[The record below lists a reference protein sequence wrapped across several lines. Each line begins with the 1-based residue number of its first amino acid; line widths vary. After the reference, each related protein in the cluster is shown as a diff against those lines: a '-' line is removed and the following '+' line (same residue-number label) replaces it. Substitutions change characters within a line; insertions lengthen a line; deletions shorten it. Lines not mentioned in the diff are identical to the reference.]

1 MSISLEQ
8 VSKSYNGGA
17 AVADVTVDIAD
28 GELFVLLGPS
38 GSGKSTLLRAIAGLT
53 TIDHGRIVLHGRD
66 VSNVNAREREVG
78 FVFQNYALFRH
89 MTLAD
94 NIEFA
99 LCARHVPAA
108 KRRIRRQELLK
119 LVSLEGYDDRYPT
132 ELSGGQ
138 QQRVAVA
145 RALAHEPRVLLLDEP
160 FGALDAKIREELR
173 RAIRVIQRAVGIT
186 TILVTHDQE
195 EAFSMADRIGVMD
208 RGRLQEVG
216 EPRALYRQPATR
228 FVATFLGAANLLL
241 GNYGYRDVRL
251 GDSWFPVQRWSRSLC
266 SGDEATIVVRPEDV
280 EIAEQEDSLSVPA
293 AGVAEVAELQF
304 VGSIE
309 RLRLTFPASTTL
321 ASALRPDAAS
331 FLLEAARTVRAVE
344 ELPLVI
350 GQKVWVGFK
359 GMHALPTP
367 ISSLRLLARTGE
379 KYEELANSLL
389 VRELAERMRIAPVRI
404 DPEAPRA
411 ASLRGMPIVSL
422 GQTDDLSEPLELL
435 DEGARQVLVLLRAG
449 QLPKR
454 MLILVEPSATARDA
468 TLAAAASLA
477 RHLTIDVTM
486 LVYVDKKSGRGS
498 RYRELLDLR
507 NTSLRSHGLDIR
519 TETYHGSLRDA
530 VASRQS
536 SDEQVLLVAGLA
548 SLEGRLLGSVKE
560 IVTETPLAGLVL
572 VSGRAEREARRQ
584 KSQSRQPIA
593 LALGSR

>member
-8 VSKSYNGGA
+8 VSKSYAEGA
-17 AVADVTVDIAD
+17 AVSDVTVDIGD
-28 GELFVLLGPS
+28 GEFFVLLGPS

-89 MTLAD
+89 MTLGD

-99 LCARHVPAA
+99 LCARRVPAA
-108 KRRIRRQELLK
+108 RRKIRRRELLK
-119 LVSLEGYDDRYPT
+119 LVSLEGFDDRYPA

-173 RAIRVIQRAVGIT
+173 RAIRDIQRAVGIT

-251 GDSWFPVQRWSRSLC
+251 GDSWFPVHRWSRSLC

-280 EIAEQEDSLSVPA
+280 ELADREDQLTVPA
-293 AGVAEVAELQF
+293 AGIAEVAELQF

-309 RLRLTFPASTTL
+309 RLRLTFPASETL
-321 ASALRPDAAS
+321 TSALRPGADS
-331 FLLEAARTVRAVE
+331 FPLEAARTARAVE
-344 ELPLVI
+344 DFPLTA
-350 GQKVWVGFK
+350 GQQVWVGFK

-367 ISSLRLLARTGE
+367 ISSLRLLAHTDAAFA
-379 KYEELANSLL
+379 ELSGSVL
-389 VRELAERMRIAPVRI
+389 VRELGERMRIEPVRI
-404 DPEAPRA
+404 DPGVSQT
-411 ASLRGMPIVSL
+411 ASLRGMPVL
-422 GQTDDLSEPLELL
+422 ALQRPGDLSEPLELL
-435 DEGARQVLVLLRAG
+435 DEGARQVLVLLPGNRRAE
-449 QLPKR
+449 R
-454 MLILVEPSATARDA
+454 MLILVEPSAVARDA
-468 TLAAAASLA
+468 TLAAVASLA

-486 LVYVDKKSGRGS
+486 LVHVDEKSGRGA

-530 VASRQS
+530 VAARQS
-536 SDEQVLLVAGLA
+536 SPGQVLLVIGLA
-548 SLEGRLLGSVKE
+548 TSTNNNRLIGEVKE
-560 IVTETPLAGLVL
+560 VLEESPPAALIL
-572 VSGRAEREARRQ
+572 VSGRAERDLRKRAPVSTQAAAAAR
-584 KSQSRQPIA
+584 
-593 LALGSR
+593 

>member
-8 VSKSYNGGA
+8 VSKSYDGGA
-17 AVADVTVDIAD
+17 AVSDVTVDIGD
-28 GELFVLLGPS
+28 GEMFVLLGPS

-89 MTLAD
+89 MKLAD

-99 LCARHVPAA
+99 LGARHVPAA
-108 KRRIRRQELLK
+108 KRRIGRQELLK
-119 LVSLEGYDDRYPT
+119 LVSLDGYDDRYPT

-145 RALAHEPRVLLLDEP
+145 RALAHEPRVLLHHEP

-309 RLRLTFPASTTL
+309 RLRLTFPASSTL
-321 ASALRPDAAS
+321 ASALRPDADS
-331 FLLEAARTVRAVE
+331 FLLEAARTARAVE
-344 ELPLVI
+344 ELPLTA

-367 ISSLRLLARTGE
+367 ISSLRLLARTSE
-379 KYEELANSLL
+379 AFEELANSVL

-404 DPEAPRA
+404 DPGAP
-411 ASLRGMPIVSL
+411 G
-422 GQTDDLSEPLELL
+422 
-435 DEGARQVLVLLRAG
+435 
-449 QLPKR
+449 
-454 MLILVEPSATARDA
+454 
-468 TLAAAASLA
+468 
-477 RHLTIDVTM
+477 
-486 LVYVDKKSGRGS
+486 
-498 RYRELLDLR
+498 
-507 NTSLRSHGLDIR
+507 
-519 TETYHGSLRDA
+519 
-530 VASRQS
+530 
-536 SDEQVLLVAGLA
+536 
-548 SLEGRLLGSVKE
+548 
-560 IVTETPLAGLVL
+560 
-572 VSGRAEREARRQ
+572 
-584 KSQSRQPIA
+584 
-593 LALGSR
+593 

>member
-8 VSKSYNGGA
+8 VSKSYEEGA
-17 AVADVTVDIAD
+17 AVSDVTVDIGD
-28 GELFVLLGPS
+28 GEFFVLLGPS

-99 LCARHVPAA
+99 LCARRVPAA
-108 KRRIRRQELLK
+108 RRKTRRRELLK
-119 LVSLEGYDDRYPT
+119 LVSLEGFDDRFPS

-173 RAIRVIQRAVGIT
+173 RAIREIQRAVGIT

-251 GDSWFPVQRWSRSLC
+251 GDSWFPVPRWSRSLC

-280 EIAEQEDSLSVPA
+280 ELAEREDQLTVPA
-293 AGVAEVAELQF
+293 AGLAEVAELQF

-309 RLRLTFPASTTL
+309 RLRLTFPASETL
-321 ASALRPDAAS
+321 ASALRPGADS
-331 FLLEAARTVRAVE
+331 FTLEAARTARAVE
-344 ELPLVI
+344 DLPLST

-367 ISSLRLLARTGE
+367 ISSLRLLAQTD
-379 KYEELANSLL
+379 AAFAAMSDSVL
-389 VRELAERMRIAPVRI
+389 VRELGERMRIEPVRI
-404 DPEAPRA
+404 DVGTTKT
-411 ASLRGMPIVSL
+411 ASLRGMPIL
-422 GQTDDLSEPLELL
+422 TLQRPGDLSEPLELL
-435 DEGARQVLVLLRAG
+435 DEGARQVLVLPPENRRAD
-449 QLPKR
+449 R
-454 MLILVEPSATARDA
+454 MLILVEPSAAARDA
-468 TLAAAASLA
+468 TLAAVASLA
-477 RHLTIDVTM
+477 RHLTIEVTM
-486 LVYVDKKSGRGS
+486 LVHVDEKSGRGA

-530 VASRQS
+530 VEARQS
-536 SDEQVLLVAGLA
+536 SPGQVLLVIGFAT
-548 SLEGRLLGSVKE
+548 STSNSRLIEEVKE
-560 IVTETPLAGLVL
+560 VLESSPPAALIL
-572 VSGRAEREARRQ
+572 VSGRAERDLRKTARVSPRAAA
-584 KSQSRQPIA
+584 SAR
-593 LALGSR
+593 

>member
-8 VSKSYNGGA
+8 VSKSYDGGA
-17 AVADVTVDIAD
+17 AVSDVTVDIGD

-108 KRRIRRQELLK
+108 RRRKRRQELLK
-119 LVSLEGYDDRYPT
+119 LVSLEGYDHRYPT

-173 RAIRVIQRAVGIT
+173 RAIRDIQRTVGIT

-241 GNYGYRDVRL
+241 GNYGYSDVRL

-293 AGVAEVAELQF
+293 AGIAEVAELQF

-309 RLRLTFPASTTL
+309 RLRLTLPASATL
-321 ASALRPDAAS
+321 ASALRPDADS
-331 FLLEAARTVRAVE
+331 FLLEAARTARAVE
-344 ELPLVI
+344 ELPLTA

-367 ISSLRLLARTGE
+367 ISSLRLLARTSE
-379 KYEELANSLL
+379 AFEELANSVL

-404 DPEAPRA
+404 DPGAPGTA
-411 ASLRGMPIVSL
+411 ALRGMPVVSL
-422 GQTDDLSEPLELL
+422 RQADDLSEPLGLL
-435 DEGARQVLVLLRAG
+435 DEGARQVLVLLHAG
-449 QLPKR
+449 QRAER

-486 LVYVDKKSGRGS
+486 LVHVDKKSGRGT

-530 VASRQS
+530 VAARQS
-536 SDEQVLLVAGLA
+536 SPGQVLLVAGLA
-548 SLEGRLLGSVKE
+548 SLDGRLLGSLKE
-560 IVTETPLAGLVL
+560 IVRETPPAGLVL
-572 VSGRAEREARRQ
+572 VSGRAEREARKQ
-584 KSQSRQPIA
+584 ATMSRQYIA
-593 LALGSR
+593 LAR

>member
-8 VSKSYNGGA
+8 VSKSYDEGA
-17 AVADVTVDIAD
+17 AVSDVTVDIGD
-28 GELFVLLGPS
+28 GEFFVLLGPS

-89 MTLAD
+89 MTMAD

-99 LCARHVPAA
+99 LCARRVPAA
-108 KRRIRRQELLK
+108 RRKIRRRELLK
-119 LVSLEGYDDRYPT
+119 LVSLDGFDDRYPA

-173 RAIRVIQRAVGIT
+173 RAIREIQRAVGIT

-251 GDSWFPVQRWSRSLC
+251 GDSWFPVHRWSHSLC

-280 EIAEQEDSLSVPA
+280 ELADREDQLTVPA
-293 AGVAEVAELQF
+293 AGIAEVTELQF

-309 RLRLTFPASTTL
+309 RLRLTFPASETL
-321 ASALRPDAAS
+321 TSALRPGADS
-331 FLLEAARTVRAVE
+331 FPLEAARTARAVE
-344 ELPLVI
+344 DFPLTA
-350 GQKVWVGFK
+350 GQQVWVGFK

-367 ISSLRLLARTGE
+367 ISSLRLLAHTDAAFA
-379 KYEELANSLL
+379 ELSGSVL
-389 VRELAERMRIAPVRI
+389 VRELGERMRIEPVRI
-404 DPEAPRA
+404 DPGVSQT
-411 ASLRGMPIVSL
+411 ASLRGMPVL
-422 GQTDDLSEPLELL
+422 ALQRPGDLSEPLELL
-435 DEGARQVLVLLRAG
+435 DEGARQVLVLLPGNRRAE
-449 QLPKR
+449 R
-454 MLILVEPSATARDA
+454 MLILVEPSAVARDA
-468 TLAAAASLA
+468 TLAAVASLA

-486 LVYVDKKSGRGS
+486 LVHVDEKSGRGA

-519 TETYHGSLRDA
+519 TETYCGSLRAA
-530 VASRQS
+530 VAARQS
-536 SDEQVLLVAGLA
+536 SPGQVLLVIGLA
-548 SLEGRLLGSVKE
+548 TSTNNNRLIGEVKE
-560 IVTETPLAGLVL
+560 VLKESPPAALIL
-572 VSGRAEREARRQ
+572 VSGRAERDLRKPSLVSTQAATAAR
-584 KSQSRQPIA
+584 
-593 LALGSR
+593 

>member
-8 VSKSYNGGA
+8 VSKSYDEGA
-17 AVADVTVDIAD
+17 AVSDVTVDIGD
-28 GELFVLLGPS
+28 SEFFVLLGPS

-99 LCARHVPAA
+99 LCARRVPAA
-108 KRRIRRQELLK
+108 RRKTRRRELLK
-119 LVSLEGYDDRYPT
+119 LVSLEGFDDRYPA

-173 RAIRVIQRAVGIT
+173 RAIREIQRAVGIT

-251 GDSWFPVQRWSRSLC
+251 GDSWFPVHRWSRSLR

-280 EIAEQEDSLSVPA
+280 ELADREDRLTVPA
-293 AGVAEVAELQF
+293 AGIAEVAELQF

-309 RLRLTFPASTTL
+309 RLRLTYPASETL
-321 ASALRPDAAS
+321 TSALRPGADS
-331 FLLEAARTVRAVE
+331 FLLEAARTAREVE
-344 ELPLVI
+344 DFPLTT
-350 GQKVWVGFK
+350 GQQVWVGFK

-367 ISSLRLLARTGE
+367 ISSLRLPAHTDAAFA
-379 KYEELANSLL
+379 ELSGSVL
-389 VRELAERMRIAPVRI
+389 VRELGERMRIEPVRM
-404 DPEAPRA
+404 DSGVSQA
-411 ASLRGMPIVSL
+411 ASLRGMPVL
-422 GQTDDLSEPLELL
+422 ALQRPGDLSEPLELL
-435 DEGARQVLVLLRAG
+435 DEGARQVLVLLPGNRRAD
-449 QLPKR
+449 R
-454 MLILVEPSATARDA
+454 MLILVEPSAVARDA
-468 TLAAAASLA
+468 TLAAVASLA

-486 LVYVDKKSGRGS
+486 LVHVDEKSGRGA

-519 TETYHGSLRDA
+519 TETYYGSLRDA
-530 VASRQS
+530 VAARQS
-536 SDEQVLLVAGLA
+536 RPGQVLLVIGLA
-548 SLEGRLLGSVKE
+548 TSTNNNRLIGEVKE
-560 IVTETPLAGLVL
+560 VLEESPPAALVL
-572 VSGRAEREARRQ
+572 VSGRAERDVRKSAPVSTRAAVTAR
-584 KSQSRQPIA
+584 
-593 LALGSR
+593 

>member
-8 VSKSYNGGA
+8 VSKSYDGGA
-17 AVADVTVDIAD
+17 AVSDVTVDIGD

-38 GSGKSTLLRAIAGLT
+38 GSGKSTLLRTIAGLT
-53 TIDHGRIVLHGRD
+53 SIDHGRIVLHGRD

-108 KRRIRRQELLK
+108 RRRIRRQELLK
-119 LVSLEGYDDRYPT
+119 LVSLEGLDYRYPA

-173 RAIRVIQRAVGIT
+173 RAIREIQRAVGIT

-216 EPRALYRQPATR
+216 EPRALYRRPATR

-280 EIAEQEDSLSVPA
+280 EIARQEDALSVPA

-309 RLRLTFPASTTL
+309 RLRLTFRASATL
-321 ASALRPDAAS
+321 ASALRPDAGS
-331 FLLEAARTVRAVE
+331 FLLEAARTARAVE
-344 ELPLVI
+344 ELPLET
-350 GQKVWVGFK
+350 GQEVWVGFK

-367 ISSLRLLARTGE
+367 ISSLRLLARTE
-379 KYEELANSLL
+379 EEFEELRNSAL
-389 VRELAERMRIAPVRI
+389 VRELAERMRISPLCI
-404 DPEAPRA
+404 DPGAPRS
-411 ASLRGMPIVSL
+411 ASLRGMPVVSL
-422 GQTDDLSEPLELL
+422 QRMDDLSEALGLL
-435 DEGARQVLVLLRAG
+435 GDGARQVLVLLQAG
-449 QLPKR
+449 RRVER
-454 MLILVEPSATARDA
+454 MLILVEPSASARDA

-486 LVYVDKKSGRGS
+486 LVHVDRSSGRGT

-530 VASRQS
+530 VAVRQS
-536 SDEQVLLVAGLA
+536 SPGEVLLVAGLA
-548 SLEGRLLGSVKE
+548 SLDGRLLCSLKR
-560 IVTETPLAGLVL
+560 IVMETPPAGLVL
-572 VSGRAEREARRQ
+572 VSGRSEREARRQ
-584 KSQSRQPIA
+584 ASDSMQAAA
-593 LALGSR
+593 LAR